1 MGLELLKD
9 FTVEKLHPI
18 IGAKTIQ
25 LVVFR
30 EILDFAVFRTED
42 DRELNTVVT
51 PRSVKDT
58 EEVQRVAFLGTKQ
71 KAVESRTME
80 RILRTAGE
88 QALKEGPDSK
98 LKNWLEKQAECYLKD
113 NLCLNCPRCI
123 LFGATSTESGR
134 GRVPNIKHRIEY
146 STAYSLLPYEEIETS
161 ITFNA
166 INDASQSTEQAL
178 GTRYA
183 VRPATLF
190 PSIITLKSVT
200 IEELVLT
207 IKTLLA
213 AKSYGA
219 ETRIGGDVRN
229 TIIGIAAGW
238 EEIITSLELTLELS
252 ADNELVP
259 EQVSRIL
266 ESYKSH
272 TGNPQKVKVFSPEE
286 VEAIVTEAANK
297 DVDLDLLKSLYSQ
310 VDEYRN
316 NQLKG

>member
-1 MGLELLKD
+1 VGLELIKD

-30 EILDFAVFRTED
+30 EILDFAVFRTEE

-51 PRSVKDT
+51 PRSIKEG

-80 RILRTAGE
+80 QLLRTAGE
-88 QALKEGPDSK
+88 QALQENPDGK
-98 LKNWLEKQAECYLKD
+98 LKAWVEKQAECYLKD
-113 NLCLNCPRCI
+113 HLCLNCPRCV

-134 GRVPNIKHRIEY
+134 GRVPNIKHRLEY

-166 INDASQSTEQAL
+166 INDANQSTEQAL
-178 GTRYA
+178 GTRYS

-190 PSIITLKSVT
+190 PSIITLKSAT
-200 IEELVLT
+200 IEEFVLT

-229 TIIGIAAGW
+229 TIVGIAAGW
-238 EEIITSLELTLELS
+238 EEIITALELTLELN

-259 EQVSRIL
+259 ERVSGIL
-266 ESYKSH
+266 DGYKNLA
-272 TGNPQKVKVFSPEE
+272 GNPQKVKVFSPEE
-286 VEAIVTEAANK
+286 VESIVIEAAGKNI
-297 DVDLDLLKSLYSQ
+297 DLDLLTSLYSQ
-310 VDEYRN
+310 VDKYRN
-316 NQLKG
+316 RQLKG

>member
-1 MGLELLKD
+1 
-9 FTVEKLHPI
+9 
-18 IGAKTIQ
+18 
-25 LVVFR
+25 
-30 EILDFAVFRTED
+30 
-42 DRELNTVVT
+42 
-51 PRSVKDT
+51 
-58 EEVQRVAFLGTKQ
+58 
-71 KAVESRTME
+71 
-80 RILRTAGE
+80 
-88 QALKEGPDSK
+88 
-98 LKNWLEKQAECYLKD
+98 
-113 NLCLNCPRCI
+113 
-123 LFGATSTESGR
+123 
-134 GRVPNIKHRIEY
+134 
-146 STAYSLLPYEEIETS
+146 
-161 ITFNA
+161 
-166 INDASQSTEQAL
+166 L

-229 TIIGIAAGW
+229 TITGIAAGW
-238 EEIITSLELTLELS
+238 EEIMTSLELTLELS

-266 ESYKSH
+266 ESYKSLA
-272 TGNPQKVKVFSPEE
+272 GNPQKVRVFGPEE

-297 DVDLDLLKSLYSQ
+297 EIDLDLLKSLYSQ